1 LRLPTRLPWEG
12 APEMN
17 ETLLELLCA
26 PLSHAALRVANSAEL
41 RQINSQIQDRLVRN
55 RDGLTL
61 DVELDGAL
69 VCQSE
74 GTCYPVRDAFPVL
87 IPGEAFDWPRN
98 S

>member
-1 LRLPTRLPWEG
+1 
-12 APEMN
+12 MK

-26 PLSHAALRVANSAEL
+26 PLSHAALRLANPAEL
-41 RQINSQIQDRLVRN
+41 SQINSQIHRRLVRN

-74 GTCYPVRDAFPVL
+74 GTCYPVRDALPVL
-87 IPGEAFDWPRN
+87 IPGEAFDWPGN
-98 S
+98 P